1 MQVLVS
7 GHIEFLAYMGAHH
20 VDVLLRLVEYPAY
33 LAPLLALQDE
43 VAHVHFRLG
52 EHREVAGKVVVVH
65 EMIFK
70 MQAHGVDEVALRCRL
85 EHGEQAVGVL
95 ERRPIVAAHAQI
107 GFYLP
112 LVESDG
118 VHECRF
124 SVVQVSILRLHV
136 INVAAQ
142 QFAQYAEEE
151 LHAKKEAKNLP
162 QSRFLEI
169 SGDASIRNQTDGG
182 DDKRRVSHEAHHE

>member
-70 MQAHGVDEVALRCRL
+70 MQAHGVDEVAL
-85 EHGEQAVGVL
+85 
-95 ERRPIVAAHAQI
+95 
-107 GFYLP
+107 
-112 LVESDG
+112 
-118 VHECRF
+118 
-124 SVVQVSILRLHV
+124 
-136 INVAAQ
+136 
-142 QFAQYAEEE
+142 
-151 LHAKKEAKNLP
+151 
-162 QSRFLEI
+162 
-169 SGDASIRNQTDGG
+169 
-182 DDKRRVSHEAHHE
+182 